1 MAPSPG
7 EKQDVGKKSVPVREN
22 GRMGGKV
29 LVGMLRRRLESLFTG
44 RTPFKACPSIGWS
57 VRAAVGAVRLPARSR
72 RPANLILA
80 STQTILEDCRLR
92 GKVRVARHHA
102 EKGPQPGGRRFSV
115 LLEAVKATGDVF
127 SAAYPRR
134 VSIFGIVVGTK
145 MDCFFKANAV
155 QSKKL
160 GGRASRNPPGRA
172 ESQFAGRTL
181 FKTCPVLG
189 GA

>member
-1 MAPSPG
+1 MPSYWVERKGCCRGFEAAG
-7 EKQDVGKKSVPVREN
+7 EKQEAGKSNTRIDSNHFGRLSAPWKSAS
-22 GRMGGKV
+22 G
-29 LVGMLRRRLESLFTG
+29 
-44 RTPFKACPSIGWS
+44 
-57 VRAAVGAVRLPARSR
+57 PASR
-72 RPANLILA
+72 RANAWVAGLDQRG
-80 STQTILEDCRLR
+80 STS
-92 GKVRVARHHA
+92 
-102 EKGPQPGGRRFSV
+102 EKGPQPGGRKFSV
-115 LLEAVKATGDVF
+115 LLEAVKATGGVF

-172 ESQFAGRTL
+172 ESQFAGRTP